1 MQEPTEAAGR
11 DPGDEAAG
19 LDEVIDPFVPVRS
32 WEDAFARF
40 EVELQVAVE
49 RATHPVPW
57 RPPIALGPIPPELV
71 GRAARILE
79 AQLHAIRYLEDVRQT
94 EARHAAPVD
103 RVHVESAPH
112 PVYFD
117 LLGSDS

>member
-1 MQEPTEAAGR
+1 MHDLTGDPPPETPITATEI
-11 DPGDEAAG
+11 GD
-19 LDEVIDPFVPVRS
+19 VIDPFVPVRS
-32 WEDAFARF
+32 WDDALARF
-40 EVELQVAVE
+40 EVELQTAVE

-71 GRAARILE
+71 ERAARILE

-94 EARHAAPVD
+94 AARHAAPVD
-103 RVHVESAPH
+103 MVHVESAPH

-117 LLGSDS
+117 LLGPAT

>member
-1 MQEPTEAAGR
+1 MQEPTEEVPAVTGTDA
-11 DPGDEAAG
+11 DPD
-19 LDEVIDPFVPVRS
+19 DVIDPFVPVRN

-49 RATHPVPW
+49 GATHPVPW

-94 EARHAAPVD
+94 AARHAASVD
-103 RVHVESAPH
+103 TIHIESAPH

-117 LLGSDS
+117 LLGPGT

>member
-1 MQEPTEAAGR
+1 MQEPAEALNTP
-11 DPGDEAAG
+11 DDIDTGDAD
-19 LDEVIDPFVPVRS
+19 LLDPFVPVRS
-32 WEDAFARF
+32 WEDALARF

-71 GRAARILE
+71 ERAARILE

-94 EARHAAPVD
+94 HARHAAAID
-103 RVHVESAPH
+103 SVHVESAPH

-117 LLGSDS
+117 LLGPGI